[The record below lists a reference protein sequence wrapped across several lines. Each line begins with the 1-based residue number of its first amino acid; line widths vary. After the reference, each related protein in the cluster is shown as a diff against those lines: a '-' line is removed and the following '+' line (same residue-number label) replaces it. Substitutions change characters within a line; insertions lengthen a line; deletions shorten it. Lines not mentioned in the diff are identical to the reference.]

1 MFYFSFKGYQLLGKK
16 KDKKGVI
23 VSLVICIV
31 MVLVAE
37 FLSIVIAIM
46 RELNFSFSNA
56 AAFFEVALQDS
67 AEVKLE
73 LIKELVLGYG
83 LMIAATYS
91 SARQTFKE
99 VGNDKDT
106 VRL

>member
-1 MFYFSFKGYQLLGKK
+1 
-16 KDKKGVI
+16 
-23 VSLVICIV
+23 
-31 MVLVAE
+31 
-37 FLSIVIAIM
+37 M

>member
-1 MFYFSFKGYQLLGKK
+1 M
-16 KDKKGVI
+16 
-23 VSLVICIV
+23 
-31 MVLVAE
+31 
-37 FLSIVIAIM
+37 
-46 RELNFSFSNA
+46 
-56 AAFFEVALQDS
+56 
-67 AEVKLE
+67 KLE